1 MIYTILIPILY
12 LLTDSL
18 AWRYYT
24 HGPILYGELAKLS
37 ALILLAVTAYAG
49 YLFTANPHWQ
59 YIVSL
64 ILFHFVIQQIG
75 CGVIRQGNPLYLG
88 VGWFDRFIR
97 FITGGTWYM
106 YVLLL
111 ALATFIG
118 IHLLLNV
125 N

>member
-1 MIYTILIPILY
+1 MV
-12 LLTDSL
+12 LLVV
-18 AWRYYT
+18 AGW
-24 HGPILYGELAKLS
+24 
-37 ALILLAVTAYAG
+37 YAG
-49 YLFTANPHWQ
+49 MLYVANPRYE
-59 YIVSL
+59 YIIAGV
-64 ILFHFVIQQIG
+64 LFHFVIQQIG
-75 CGVIRQGNPLYLG
+75 CGIIRQGNPLYLG
-88 VGWFDRFIR
+88 TGLFDRFIS